1 VRFAVVVPRFAGPH
15 TGAFDEVAETVHY
28 ALLALGHDSMQ
39 SSNPVEGRRSIL
51 FGPGLYRFAPPR
63 DAILYNLEQSTAPGV
78 SRLASRFARFTLWD
92 YSPNN
97 VEFWN
102 TGAGNGIRRIRPA
115 IHVPIGYV
123 PELTRI
129 ERREP
134 TSDVLFY
141 GLTVGPGGPR
151 RLAALDAIR
160 ANGLRVDA
168 LAFGTYGRD
177 RDEAIAR
184 TKLVVNVNYYQPA
197 IFQIVRVSYLLA
209 NKVAVVSEDGIEG
222 EAFRGAVHFAS
233 YEGLA
238 DACARLARDDE
249 AREALASAGHA
260 LVKTLDAR
268 VYVREALAQS

>member
-15 TGAFDEVAETVHY
+15 TGAFDEAAETVHY

-51 FGPGLYRFAPPR
+51 FGPGLYRFVPP
-63 DAILYNLEQSTAPGV
+63 DAILYNLEQSTAKGV
-78 SRLASRFARFTLWD
+78 PRLATRFARFTLWD
-92 YSPNN
+92 YSPSN
-97 VEFWN
+97 VAFWN
-102 TGAGNGIRRIRPA
+102 TGAGSGIRRVRPA

-134 TSDVLFY
+134 TTDVLFY
-141 GLTVGPGGPR
+141 GFTVGPGGPR
-151 RLAALDAIR
+151 RLGALDAIR
-160 ANGLRVDA
+160 AKGLRVNV
-168 LAFGTYGRD
+168 LPFGTYGKE

-184 TKLVVNVNYYQPA
+184 TKLVVNVHYYLPA
-197 IFQIVRVSYLLA
+197 IFEIVRVSYLLA
-209 NKVAVVSEDGIEG
+209 NKVAVVSEDSLDGEG
-222 EAFRGAVHFAS
+222 FRGAVSFAP

-238 DACARLARDDE
+238 DECARLARDDE

-268 VYVREALAQS
+268 EYVREGLAAS